1 MGVLVNYKT
10 EMAGS
15 KQLSGNKNDPLSHL
29 SYFCPGLHGKDN
41 RQDVKRM
48 TFRQLLT
55 RDKTLIIP
63 IIQRRYCWNGNTV
76 WQWFQDVIGGKRDH
90 LGVHNTGNVVL
101 KLSSIDNGY
110 IVIDGQQRIT
120 TTTLFL
126 AALGDEI
133 LKFKERFEDSETH
146 FRGLLKEIDQCLFV
160 NKDRQQLRL
169 LPSFYD
175 RKPFK
180 KILFSD
186 QEDVVED
193 EEVSYQNL
201 ATKFSS
207 IKIQE
212 EATKKKLSTI
222 EDFQDFYTELAHKQL
237 DLMGL
242 TFCEILNEINLSQ
255 VFLWLQ
261 EKSLLGGGA
270 LVFNPAPGLF
280 FTAVDMIRNV
290 LLSPIMSKTMAE
302 QEKLF
307 LSLWSDPV
315 ESFFRG
321 NDQENLD
328 KFNKYLHQ
336 FVTQESEKRKYVS
349 KAESTYIAAMEGM
362 KSVSPKS
369 RMYITTYAKFISIME
384 HVSKQLSKSGD
395 DKDAMT
401 EQQEE
406 AAAEEIERQIK
417 VSSFVSSKI
426 SNFIKVH
433 ALQET
438 IETK

>member
-1 MGVLVNYKT
+1 MRK
-10 EMAGS
+10 
-15 KQLSGNKNDPLSHL
+15 
-29 SYFCPGLHGKDN
+29 F
-41 RQDVKRM
+41 
-48 TFRQLLT
+48 
-55 RDKTLIIP
+55 LIKIL
-63 IIQRRYCWNGNTV
+63 QEN
-76 WQWFQDVIGGKRDH
+76 FS
-90 LGVHNTGNVVL
+90 L
-101 KLSSIDNGY
+101 
-110 IVIDGQQRIT
+110 
-120 TTTLFL
+120 
-126 AALGDEI
+126 
-133 LKFKERFEDSETH
+133 LKFK
-146 FRGLLKEIDQCLFV
+146 K
-160 NKDRQQLRL
+160 KQLRRRDL
-169 LPSFYD
+169 
-175 RKPFK
+175 RKYFC
-180 KILFSD
+180 
-186 QEDVVED
+186 Q
-193 EEVSYQNL
+193 
-201 ATKFSS
+201 
-207 IKIQE
+207 
-212 EATKKKLSTI
+212 LSTI

-261 EKSLLGGGA
+261 EKSLLGEGA

-384 HVSKQLSKSGD
+384 NVSKQLSKSGD

-401 EQQEE
+401 DQQED
-406 AAAEEIERQIK
+406 AAAEELERQIK

-433 ALQET
+433 SLQET